1 MSVHHWIEQVHWL
14 VQVDHSSSDLQHQ
27 PCTSTWM
34 WASVVYVIVRC
45 INQKHVK
52 CVGVIYLSYV
62 SSLSTDTPT
71 IRLDSLMQ
79 CLGCL
84 PPRSLSHRLSRCEH
98 GVSMQVAHAAAK
110 KNEPAFLCSRCED
123 GLPLRHMIPVQQVA
137 FSLHLMTPW
146 LDPAQPT
153 DIFPLMWL
161 LEKDGLYV

>member
-79 CLGCL
+79 CLGCTPP
-84 PPRSLSHRLSRCEH
+84 PPRSCPTASPGVNTVFPCRLHTRQPKKTSPLFCAVDARMVCLS
-98 GVSMQVAHAAAK
+98 ATW
-110 KNEPAFLCSRCED
+110 FLCSRWRSPCTRWLR
-123 GLPLRHMIPVQQVA
+123 GWTRPSPLIS
-137 FSLHLMTPW
+137 SL
-146 LDPAQPT
+146 
-153 DIFPLMWL
+153 
-161 LEKDGLYV
+161 